1 MFSTIQQMADTNA
14 YLWKELEHKDWVIK
28 GLKAK
33 RAFIPET
40 VYQNPDGDTP
50 EDLLDKVKDILA
62 EEASTLA
69 LIAEREE
76 E

>member
-1 MFSTIQQMADTNA
+1 MFSTIQQIADTNE

-33 RAFIPET
+33 LAFIQET

-69 LIAEREE
+69 IIAEREE